1 MIASTLALSNKPF
14 SLYFKFACFGICLT
28 IIGFLPTYLGPMVS
42 TGKEFEMVFHLHGL
56 FCALWLLLL
65 LSQTFMIHSGN
76 RAVHKKLGYASV
88 VVAIGI
94 FVTLQMVGLRSH
106 ELIALETGDADIS
119 FVITPFLDSLTFAAL
134 YIGAIYYR
142 KKPDIHKRLMVLAT
156 ILLLWVAWVRLR
168 HYLPPFP
175 YAFELFG
182 FIFGIIMPILV
193 FWWIEYIKTKK
204 VHPVMLYGGIF
215 VICEQWMQVLFVSDQ
230 SPFWKS
236 LSTDV
241 YNLLKSIYF

>member
-1 MIASTLALSNKPF
+1 MTDSTQTLSGKPF
-14 SLYFKFACFGICLT
+14 SLYFKFACFGIILT
-28 IIGFLPTYLGPMVS
+28 IIGFIPTYFGPIIS
-42 TGKEFEMVFHLHGL
+42 TGKEFEMVFHIHGL
-56 FCALWLLLL
+56 FGALWLLLL
-65 LSQTFMIHSGN
+65 LSQTFLIHSGN
-76 RAVHKKLGYASV
+76 RAVHKKLGYVSV

-94 FVTLQMVGLRSH
+94 FVTLQMVGLRSY

-142 KKPDIHKRLMVLAT
+142 KKPQIHKRLMLLAT

-175 YAFELFG
+175 GAFPLFG
-182 FIFGIIMPILV
+182 SVLGLMPIPVIWL
-193 FWWIEYIKTKK
+193 IEYIKTKK
-204 VHPVMLYGGIF
+204 VHPAMLYGGIF